1 MLTNK
6 AQALMAETLEHRAEV
21 LEWIRQHP
29 QEFEV
34 AVLMFHGLELCH
46 LAITELWA
54 ACGSEMALK
63 YLIEA
68 DPDQKA
74 LH

>member
-1 MLTNK
+1 MLTDK
-6 AQALMAETLEHRAEV
+6 AQAMMVETLEHRAEV

-29 QEFEV
+29 QEFDV
-34 AVLMFHGLELCH
+34 AVLMFRGLELCH
-46 LAITELWA
+46 SAITELWE

-68 DPDQKA
+68 DPDQQA
-74 LH
+74 IH